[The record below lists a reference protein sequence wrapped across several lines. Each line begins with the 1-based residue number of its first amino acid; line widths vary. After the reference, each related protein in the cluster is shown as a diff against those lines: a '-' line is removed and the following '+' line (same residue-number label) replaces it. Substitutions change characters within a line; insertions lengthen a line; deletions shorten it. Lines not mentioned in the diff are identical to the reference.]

1 MPRLLRN
8 LFGAAAALLVA
19 LSITAAIVTPPLR
32 GVVSGGIR
40 PCDALGN
47 TNLPHYAAGTVTVL
61 KGQVT
66 WRSSQGEPNYVDV
79 LPTTVVVQG
88 KSIPTNGMYRFDLD
102 PGRYVLEAAP
112 PGSYGPYSTVTLN
125 AGDDLLVD
133 IPNTCI

>member
-1 MPRLLRN
+1 MQRGLRN

-19 LSITAAIVTPPLR
+19 LSITAAVVTPPLR

-47 TNLPHYAAGTVTVL
+47 TNLPHYAAGIVTVL

-66 WRSSQGEPNYVDV
+66 WRSSQGEPNYVGV
-79 LPTTVVVQG
+79 LPTTVVVQER
-88 KSIPTNGMYRFDLD
+88 IPTDGMYRFDLD

-112 PGSYGPYSTVTLN
+112 PGSYGPYSTVTVN